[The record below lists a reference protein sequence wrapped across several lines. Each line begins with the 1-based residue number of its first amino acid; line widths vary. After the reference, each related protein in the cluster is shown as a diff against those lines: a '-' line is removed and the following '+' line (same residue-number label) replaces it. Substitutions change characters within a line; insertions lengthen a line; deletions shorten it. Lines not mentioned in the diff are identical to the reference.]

1 MNASRLQHIIPAGAI
16 FALAMTVTWLSFTQ
30 EPAEAFVFPR
40 IISIAFI
47 ILASWNL
54 ARAGLGMARVG
65 GGLSSAEARHIFPGL
80 IVMLIYVFFAA
91 KALGFYFASA
101 IAFFAVYSI
110 YDPVPFSSVKDWVK
124 RIVITAAFMA
134 VIYGL
139 FALVLQVQT
148 PRGLLI

>member
-65 GGLSSAEARHIFPGL
+65 GGLSSAEARHIFPDL
-80 IVMLIYVFFAA
+80 CVFCSE
-91 KALGFYFASA
+91 GS
-101 IAFFAVYSI
+101 
-110 YDPVPFSSVKDWVK
+110 
-124 RIVITAAFMA
+124 
-134 VIYGL
+134 
-139 FALVLQVQT
+139 
-148 PRGLLI
+148 GLLFCLGYRLFCRLFDL